1 MSTTPNPISHPAE
14 DIPSSSAPPP
24 PPAEQ
29 PQNPSATSTST
40 SPPSPPSQSPYHAFH
55 TYPFASDAEFKLGL
69 GMILGKPA
77 GTPATDEEVDQIQI
91 QIGEVEG
98 GGEGKREEG
107 ELLLKAKLF
116 YFAKKFPTPTT
127 STPLTPQGYK
137 AYLRQLSNNPP
148 TTTTTTTTSS
158 SSSSSTTSSSIT
170 TSFSTTSSFPPSPS
184 APSQPSLPPSTS
196 STSTAPPQPQ
206 PQTPSYPTPF
216 AHIVSLITNNQPI
229 PGIQNIPDIVLTGM
243 DKPSAKARR
252 RKPWEVEAVGG
263 SSDLVTTDLAGG
275 GAVGVISAVSADGT
289 DGTVDDSAGDD
300 KQGGKGTGE
309 AASAAAAAAAAAAG
323 GVISPGNVPD
333 NAGTQ
338 GDHGRDE
345 GQGEPQQHQHHHHQ
359 QQ

>member
-1 MSTTPNPISHPAE
+1 MSTTHPAE
-14 DIPSSSAPPP
+14 DIPSSSAPP
-24 PPAEQ
+24 Q
-29 PQNPSATSTST
+29 PQNPSATSTSTST
-40 SPPSPPSQSPYHAFH
+40 SPPSPPSQSPYQAFH

-77 GTPATDEEVDQIQI
+77 GTPATDEEVDQV

-98 GGEGKREEG
+98 GGEGKREKE

-116 YFAKKFPTPTT
+116 YFAKKFPTPTA
-127 STPLTPQGYK
+127 STPLTPQGYR
-137 AYLRQLSNNPP
+137 AYLRQLNNNPP

-158 SSSSSTTSSSIT
+158 SS
-170 TSFSTTSSFPPSPS
+170 FPPSPS
-184 APSQPSLPPSTS
+184 ASSQPSLPPSTS
-196 STSTAPPQPQ
+196 TSSTSPAPPQPQ

-229 PGIQNIPDIVLTGM
+229 PGIQNIPDIVLMGM

-252 RKPWEVEAVGG
+252 RKPWEVEGVGG
-263 SSDLVTTDLAGG
+263 TSDLATTAAAAAA
-275 GAVGVISAVSADGT
+275 AVGVISAVSADGT

-300 KQGGKGTGE
+300 KQGGKGTE
-309 AASAAAAAAAAAAG
+309 EAAAAAAAG
-323 GVISPGNVPD
+323 AISPGNVPD

-338 GDHGRDE
+338 GDHE
-345 GQGEPQQHQHHHHQ
+345 GQGEPQQHHHHQ